1 MKRLSFFFSY
11 LMFLIHSFAK
21 GKVLFVFEVFRHG
34 ARGPLRLK
42 NNLDVLA
49 QHWDNEQ
56 ELTNSGMREHYLLG
70 QTLRQRYIINNS
82 LLNPNF
88 NPNEVYLYVTD
99 RNRTIQT
106 AYSQLSGLFPYRS
119 EFLTDSQIAMA
130 VPPMNISDLESI
142 QTFLGGSP
150 IQNNFQ
156 TLPMHVLDNGHPF
169 NLAYKCT
176 TGISKL
182 TKDNTVRMNT
192 EIQQVMNDFNTQ
204 FKESLKKSLNKTDED
219 FHKWSQI
226 CDYSDAF
233 ISDDFEKRDLN
244 NLSVDLNKFNESAK
258 VINGLDFKIFDNT
271 SIIAKVTV
279 TPTVR
284 QMISYMNTQ
293 IKGSSG
299 PKMVLFSAHD
309 TNIVLW
315 LNFLKSALNLTDL
328 HFTNIVFASNVILE
342 LNKNDDS
349 DSYFVNVLYNG
360 NQIYNNTLESFSRDV
375 SAFYSTEADYQTV
388 CGSSEKEEPK
398 SNRTVYIV
406 VISILSFLIVALL
419 FILVKL
425 IRNNKTEGDDNLVHN
440 V

>member
-1 MKRLSFFFSY
+1 MNRLSFFISC
-11 LMFLIHSFAK
+11 LISLLHSFVN

-34 ARGPLRLK
+34 ARGPLKVK
-42 NNLDVLA
+42 NNLDVLS

-56 ELTNSGMREHYLLG
+56 ELTYSGMREHYLLG

-88 NPNEVYLYVTD
+88 NPNEIYLYVTD

-119 EFLTDSQIAMA
+119 EFLTDSQKEMA

-142 QTFLGGSP
+142 QNFLNTSP
-150 IQNNFQ
+150 LQNNFQ
-156 TLPMHVLDNGHPF
+156 TLPMHVLDNSHPF
-169 NLAYKCT
+169 NLAYKCNS
-176 TGISKL
+176 GISKIS
-182 TKDNTVRMNT
+182 KDNTDRMKA
-192 EIQQVMNDFNTQ
+192 EIDQVMNDFNTQ
-204 FKESLKKSLNKTDED
+204 YKEALKKSLNKTDED
-219 FHKWSQI
+219 FSKWSKI

-233 ISDDFEKRDLN
+233 ISDDFEKRDMN
-244 NLSVDLNKFNESAK
+244 YLSVDLNKFNESAK

-271 SIIAKVTV
+271 SIVSKVTV

-293 IKGSSG
+293 IKGTSG

-328 HFTNIVFASNVILE
+328 HFNNIVFASNVVLE

-349 DSYFVNVLYNG
+349 DSYYVNVVYNG
-360 NQIYNNTLESFSRDV
+360 NQIYNNTFEIFSRDV
-375 SAFYSTEADYQTV
+375 SAFYSTEADYQKV

-398 SNRTVYIV
+398 SNRTIYIV
-406 VISILSFLIVALL
+406 VISILSFLIVVLL

-425 IRNNKTEGDDNLVHN
+425 VKNNKTEGEDNLVHN